1 MILKGLKML
10 RTLIALVIA
19 ANLSVGIASENPNKK
34 NHVIVITI
42 DGGAAFYLDDPKAPI
57 PNLRKLAAEG
67 VAAKGMK
74 VVNPAVTW
82 PNHTT
87 LVTGV
92 TPAKHSLLYN
102 GLMEPDAKGGL
113 SRNSEATKMQM
124 VAVPTVYDL
133 LHKKGFTTA
142 GINWPATQKADTLD
156 YCLPDLHRPIPFSTP
171 KLIKELTDAKIL
183 DETTDAAFLD
193 VGGERREQIWA
204 DAASY
209 LLREHQPNLLLL
221 HFLIADGTQHRYG
234 PQGPQAYEALRN
246 VDGHLGEVF
255 DAVEKAGL
263 RDSTTIFIVADH
275 GFERVMKQIVAST
288 VLRRAGLLET
298 DDGKTRVQTIPE
310 GGTLMVYLHSKKTRE
325 ADRKK
330 VIELF
335 QNQEGIDKIIEPND
349 FKKYGYPSPE
359 KNPQMCDLVFS
370 AKEGYAFSGVE
381 RIQES
386 IIPTRE
392 GGSGSHGYLAE
403 NPDMNA
409 LFIAAGRGIAKGKR
423 IGLVE
428 NIDVAPTVA
437 FMLGEKFG
445 ADGKVLKQILSG
457 PQ

>member
-1 MILKGLKML
+1 MRKLKLL
-10 RTLIALVIA
+10 RVLVALLVA
-19 ANLSVGIASENPNKK
+19 ANLSAAFAAENPAKK

-42 DGGAAFYLDDPKAPI
+42 DGGAAFYLDDPRAPI

-67 VAAKGMK
+67 VSAKGMK

-102 GLMEPDAKGGL
+102 GLLVANSKGGF
-113 SRNSEATKMQM
+113 SRNSEATKMEM

-133 LHKKGFTTA
+133 LHKKGFSTA
-142 GINWPATQKADTLD
+142 AINWPATQKADTLD

-183 DETTDAAFLD
+183 DDTTDAAFLD
-193 VGGERREQIWA
+193 VGGARREQIWC
-204 DAASY
+204 DAARY

-234 PQGPQAYEALRN
+234 PQGPEAYDALRII
-246 VDGHLGEVF
+246 DGHLGEVF
-255 DAVEKAGL
+255 DTVEKSGL

-288 VLRRAGLLET
+288 ILRRAGLLET
-298 DDGKTRVQTIPE
+298 AEGKTRVQTIPE
-310 GGTLMVYLHSKKTRE
+310 GGTLMVYFRSAETRE
-325 ADRKK
+325 ADREK

-335 QNQEGIDKIIEPND
+335 KNQEGVGKIIGPKD
-349 FKKYGYPSPE
+349 FVKYGFPMPE
-359 KNPQMCDLVFS
+359 KNPQMADLVLS
-370 AKEGYAFSGVE
+370 AKHGYSFSGVE
-381 RIQES
+381 ETDET
-386 IIPTRE
+386 IIPTRG
-392 GGSGSHGYLAE
+392 GGSGSHGYLSE
-403 NPDMNA
+403 NPNMNA
-409 LFIAAGRGIAKGKR
+409 IFVAAGRGIAKGKK

-437 FMLGEKFG
+437 FLLGEKLPG
-445 ADGKVLKQILSG
+445 ADGKVLKQILAH
-457 PQ
+457 P